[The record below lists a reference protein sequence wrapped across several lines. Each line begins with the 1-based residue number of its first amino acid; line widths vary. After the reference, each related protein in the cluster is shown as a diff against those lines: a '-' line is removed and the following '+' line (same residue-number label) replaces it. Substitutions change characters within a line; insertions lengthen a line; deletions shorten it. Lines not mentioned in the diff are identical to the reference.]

1 MVAAPKH
8 QGADFG
14 PSVLEKV
21 ASAPSVLSVPPV
33 PKPTEMMAPAERLP
47 SPTLPM
53 VSSRATTS
61 ATAPAAAVPSTAQ
74 PTALSNGQ
82 MQGVFAEVLPS
93 PLQSPNH
100 VGLISGAFAATSW
113 ASSIGHSVRIGSS
126 VAVLNQQLNA
136 AAVSNPVVVL
146 PPRPPTVPPV
156 PPWFRTDALP
166 SKAINAEARAEI
178 QVSPELQLNSQSHS
192 QAQAQT
198 TTQSKATPQGHLQP
212 SCPLAPSL
220 PSTALAL
227 SLEEGRF
234 LRGSR
239 AKTAAPH
246 ASMGSMPVQAPAWVP
261 PVAWAVPEATM
272 QTPKQA
278 APWRAA
284 EVEGARQA
292 EEAARQR
299 EAEAVAAIFG
309 EVARRGVTATPEREA
324 DREHEEEVPDSGH
337 IAQDS
342 QRRLA
347 AYSALLLGSSGGPGV
362 EQQVDAEEA
371 PWRLR
376 KRRRSCGAAS
386 SAMAQAPPQPV
397 ASGTPS

>member
-1 MVAAPKH
+1 
-8 QGADFG
+8 
-14 PSVLEKV
+14 
-21 ASAPSVLSVPPV
+21 
-33 PKPTEMMAPAERLP
+33 
-47 SPTLPM
+47 
-53 VSSRATTS
+53 
-61 ATAPAAAVPSTAQ
+61 
-74 PTALSNGQ
+74 

-299 EAEAVAAIFG
+299 EAE
-309 EVARRGVTATPEREA
+309 
-324 DREHEEEVPDSGH
+324 EEVPDSGH